1 MLTKIIAQANVD
13 HAEKWFE
20 KAEKIVI
27 VSHVSP
33 DGDAIGSS
41 LGLYHFL
48 NTQGKSVNVIVP
60 NQFPDFLKWM
70 PGSKE
75 VVIYDKYK
83 EFADIIKRDFD
94 MEMNDDFLIEYGPI
108 DLLDKG
114 IVYTSLLANDVWEYD
129 SEMGYFED
137 TTNLTYFEANE
148 LLRLNYLR
156 LTEDTELIYKL
167 IIRLVNFYVPLLDVV
182 GWFSYE
188 DTSDSVKV
196 MLTKYFDLPAP
207 LETYDF
213 YDIFCT
219 GYRILEYLNDNVN
232 LTGDYPQ
239 DE

>member
-1 MLTKIIAQANVD
+1 MDEDNCDYGECWLATKLSGFTINESLMKLYKSFYGAILEKCEYIETVIKNV
-13 HAEKWFE
+13 E
-20 KAEKIVI
+20 
-27 VSHVSP
+27 
-33 DGDAIGSS
+33 
-41 LGLYHFL
+41 
-48 NTQGKSVNVIVP
+48 
-60 NQFPDFLKWM
+60 
-70 PGSKE
+70 
-75 VVIYDKYK
+75 YK

-94 MEMNDDFLIEYGPI
+94 MEVNDDFLIEYGPI

-137 TTNLTYFEANE
+137 TTNLTYFESNE

-188 DTSDSVKV
+188 DTRDSVKV

>member
-1 MLTKIIAQANVD
+1 MRLDYKKGKHDFYFIHILKVDEDICDYGESWIATKLSGFTINESLMKLYKSFYGAILEKCECVETVIKNV
-13 HAEKWFE
+13 E
-20 KAEKIVI
+20 
-27 VSHVSP
+27 
-33 DGDAIGSS
+33 
-41 LGLYHFL
+41 
-48 NTQGKSVNVIVP
+48 
-60 NQFPDFLKWM
+60 
-70 PGSKE
+70 
-75 VVIYDKYK
+75 YK

-94 MEMNDDFLIEYGPI
+94 MEMNEDFRIEYGPI

-188 DTSDSVKV
+188 VISDSVKV

-213 YDIFCT
+213 YDIFCA
-219 GYRILEYLNDNVN
+219 GYRILAYLNDNVN